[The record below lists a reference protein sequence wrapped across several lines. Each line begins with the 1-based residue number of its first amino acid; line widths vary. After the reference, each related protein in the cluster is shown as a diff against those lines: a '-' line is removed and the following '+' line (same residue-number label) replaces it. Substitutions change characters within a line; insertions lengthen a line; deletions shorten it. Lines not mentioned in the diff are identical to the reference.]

1 MEEKRQA
8 VTKSELIG
16 KISDK
21 IPQLGSKDVELS
33 VKTLLEKIIDSLAKG
48 DRTEV
53 RGFGSFSVHYRK
65 PRIGRNP
72 KTGDSISLPG
82 KNAAHFKPGKVLRN
96 KINNLHD
103 IDK

>member
-1 MEEKRQA
+1 MEDKRQS
-8 VTKSELIG
+8 VTKSELIE

-21 IPQLGSKDVELS
+21 IPQLSSKDVELS
-33 VKTLLEKIIDSLAKG
+33 VKTLLDKIIDSLSVG
-48 DRTEV
+48 SRTEV

-72 KTGDSISLPG
+72 KTGDSVSLPG

-103 IDK
+103 ID